1 MRRSVTGPP
10 ICQVPIDQADPVP
23 SANSLSFSKFNPAGT
38 IAYQFTPD
46 INTYLRIATGYKAGG
61 SSEAANFGQFGQ
73 TFSPEDVTT
82 YELGLKSYWFEHRL
96 RANVAV
102 FYSDFSNMQLQFN
115 TVPGNLAIV
124 QSYNAGK
131 ATVQGAEFEFLYAPT
146 NDLTLG
152 VSDTVLSTDM
162 KTVYA
167 LPGTI
172 FDPATNPYSPY
183 QVGQNIAP
191 LFRVPYAP
199 NNVLVSTL
207 DWTMF
212 RRPRRRQSRAVPRLP
227 LSGSSVRHGARPA
240 STSRARASTTPSRRT
255 GCSTGGSPGM
265 STPTAARAV

>member
-1 MRRSVTGPP
+1 
-10 ICQVPIDQADPVP
+10 
-23 SANSLSFSKFNPAGT
+23 
-38 IAYQFTPD
+38 
-46 INTYLRIATGYKAGG
+46 
-61 SSEAANFGQFGQ
+61 
-73 TFSPEDVTT
+73 
-82 YELGLKSYWFEHRL
+82 
-96 RANVAV
+96 
-102 FYSDFSNMQLQFN
+102 MQLQFN

-131 ATVQGAEFEFLYAPT
+131 ATVQGAEFEFLYAPI

-183 QVGQNIAP
+183 QVGQNVSQ

-212 RRPRRRQSRAVPRLP
+212 RVPDAGNLELYLDFRYQGRQYDTAPTGVDVPGSSQYYSIPAYGLLNGRVTWNVDTHSSKSNSEVLDLGEEPHQQAVPGAHHRP
-227 LSGSSVRHGARPA
+227 GRARP
-240 STSRARASTTPSRRT
+240 SCRFRTARPVRRSPQT
-255 GCSTGGSPGM
+255 GYTYNA
-265 STPTAARAV
+265 TAWAPERQVGAQLFYSF